1 MNNKNVN
8 EKRIGSFLCYLHGTQ
23 IDSEVRLKGS
33 DAAYILCVVCSVWF
47 DVAPSI
53 YENMD
58 IKKGILLQLFSG
70 SQKDFDNSSRGKFRS
85 DSHNVIGLSSIRL
98 LSVLW
103 SYL

>member
-1 MNNKNVN
+1 
-8 EKRIGSFLCYLHGTQ
+8 
-23 IDSEVRLKGS
+23 
-33 DAAYILCVVCSVWF
+33 
-47 DVAPSI
+47 
-53 YENMD
+53 MD